1 MFCRN
6 SNFYKVQTLV
16 TYFGNVGRINMVLNT
31 HNFKTKDAPDGN
43 VISLLLEKQED
54 LQYY

>member
-6 SNFYKVQTLV
+6 SNFYTVQTLV
-16 TYFGNVGRINMVLNT
+16 MYFGNVGRISMVLNT
-31 HNFKTKDAPDGN
+31 HNFKTKDASDRN